1 MTLTNY
7 KLEILCRLK
16 IIMGQIISHYENKYI
31 WALDNY
37 HAHTN
42 RTMLCYVVVMTKIH
56 VEALQAYEPWTIVML
71 H

>member
-1 MTLTNY
+1 
-7 KLEILCRLK
+7 
-16 IIMGQIISHYENKYI
+16 MGQIISHYENKYI